1 MSEILIIAITVIM
14 LFWYKDVIRLGK
26 KFVDYVVVKYRE
38 ATEPRL
44 TSSAENRIISNMM
57 WRMRS
62 EHHDMI
68 ADILKVE
75 VEKQVKQYM
84 KAYQDE
90 LYKKTVLTK
99 ITAENS
105 EETKTPKRK
114 SVRRKKDAQ
123 D

>member
-44 TSSAENRIISNMM
+44 TSSAEARIVSNMM
-57 WRMRS
+57 RRMRS

-114 SVRRKKDAQ
+114 SVRRKKDVQ

>member
-1 MSEILIIAITVIM
+1 MSEILIIAIIVIM

-90 LYKKTVLTK
+90 LYKKTVLAK

>member
-1 MSEILIIAITVIM
+1 
-14 LFWYKDVIRLGK
+14 
-26 KFVDYVVVKYRE
+26 
-38 ATEPRL
+38 
-44 TSSAENRIISNMM
+44 MM

-68 ADILKVE
+68 VDILKVE

>member
-26 KFVDYVVVKYRE
+26 KFVDYAVVKYRE

-57 WRMRS
+57 WRMRG
-62 EHHDMI
+62 EHSDMI
-68 ADILKVE
+68 ADILKAE